1 MTETALTRNTRTLD
15 LLGLL
20 SPVDSIP
27 TSHHA
32 AVFGQEGVAELN
44 LNIDT
49 WRYMGMPE
57 QITVTI
63 EPGNT
68 LNTLAPSGLN
78 DLGGVDLA
86 THAGMVGLV
95 RGLLDAYGD
104 ESADEFLVSQL
115 RTVVYPSTPREAWR
129 S

>member
-32 AVFGQEGVAELN
+32 AVFGQEGAAELN

-49 WRYMGMPE
+49 WRRMGEPE
-57 QITVTI
+57 LITVTI

-68 LNTLAPSGLN
+68 LNVVPAWSSCSNPACTAAHTRNHPLVVTSCSGCEAP
-78 DLGGVDLA
+78 
-86 THAGMVGLV
+86 
-95 RGLLDAYGD
+95 
-104 ESADEFLVSQL
+104 
-115 RTVVYPSTPREAWR
+115 
-129 S
+129 